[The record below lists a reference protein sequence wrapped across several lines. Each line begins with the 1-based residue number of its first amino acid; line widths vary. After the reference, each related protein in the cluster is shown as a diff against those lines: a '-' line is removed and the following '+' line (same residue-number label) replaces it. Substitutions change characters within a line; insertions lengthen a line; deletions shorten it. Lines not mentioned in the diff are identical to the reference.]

1 MNFKSIVIS
10 RMLRLLVSLRRV
22 KTNPRQLRVR
32 YANVYLKQWDP
43 LYQSKASIQPIES
56 RQETPAMGS
65 EANHLSIHWAVVKR
79 QCYE

>member
-56 RQETPAMGS
+56 RQETPAM
-65 EANHLSIHWAVVKR
+65 AVRGQSFVDSLGGCQKTML
-79 QCYE
+79 